1 MWDRREEIDCDDDTR
16 VCSEDTLNGEV
27 RRPARL
33 D

>member
-1 MWDRREEIDCDDDTR
+1 MWDRVEEIDCDDG
-16 VCSEDTLNGEV
+16 VCSEDTKNGEV